1 MYLSR
6 RNYGICLLA
15 LALILSLVGAGWAQ
29 TATPTASEPAKPYR
43 QAVSLLEQAEQQ
55 LTAENLSVALSL
67 VKQSNAIFTLLQK
80 ESAAKLAERELSA
93 KESEQLA
100 INQKLGEEAQAKA
113 DGFLPTATAK
123 KKQAEEL
130 RAKGQAE
137 AGDAAERESREQYL
151 QVQKFLH
158 QVGNLCPA
166 QSADNLPV
174 PGALRPVSEPP
185 RAAPPPGPGLE
196 LETIIAPKSDF

>member
-1 MYLSR
+1 MYVSR
-6 RNYGICLLA
+6 RNYGICLMA
-15 LALILSLVGAGWAQ
+15 MSLILSLVGAAWAQ
-29 TATPTASEPAKPYR
+29 TATPTPSEPAKNYG
-43 QAVSLLEQAEQQ
+43 QAVSLLDQAEQQ
-55 LTAENLSVALSL
+55 LTAGNLPVALSM
-67 VKQSNAIFTLLQK
+67 VKQSNSLFTLLQK
-80 ESAAKLAERELSA
+80 DSAAKLAERELSS

-151 QVQKFLH
+151 QVQKFSIK
-158 QVGNLCPA
+158 
-166 QSADNLPV
+166 SAIY
-174 PGALRPVSEPP
+174 ALRNQQIIF
-185 RAAPPPGPGLE
+185 RFLAP
-196 LETIIAPKSDF
+196 

>member
-6 RNYGICLLA
+6 RNYGICLMA

-29 TATPTASEPAKPYR
+29 TATPTASEPAKNYG

-55 LTAENLSVALSL
+55 LTAGNLPVALSL
-67 VKQSNAIFTLLQK
+67 VKQSNALFTLLQK
-80 ESAAKLAERELSA
+80 DSAAKLAERELSS

-113 DGFLPTATAK
+113 DSFLPTATAK

-151 QVQKFLH
+151 EVQKFSIK
-158 QVGNLCPA
+158 
-166 QSADNLPV
+166 SAIY
-174 PGALRPVSEPP
+174 ALRNQQIIF
-185 RAAPPPGPGLE
+185 RFLAP
-196 LETIIAPKSDF
+196 

>member
-1 MYLSR
+1 MYVSR

-15 LALILSLVGAGWAQ
+15 LALILTLVGAGWAQ
-29 TATPTASEPAKPYR
+29 TASPTASEPAKNYG

-55 LTAENLSVALSL
+55 LHAGNLPVALSM
-67 VKQSNAIFTLLQK
+67 VKQSNSLFTLLQK
-80 ESAAKLAERELSA
+80 DSAAKLAERELSA

-151 QVQKFLH
+151 QVQKFSIK
-158 QVGNLCPA
+158 
-166 QSADNLPV
+166 SAIY
-174 PGALRPVSEPP
+174 ALRNQQIIF
-185 RAAPPPGPGLE
+185 RFLAP
-196 LETIIAPKSDF
+196 

>member
-29 TATPTASEPAKPYR
+29 TATPTPSEPAKNYG
-43 QAVSLLEQAEQQ
+43 QAVSLLDQAEQQ
-55 LTAENLSVALSL
+55 LTAGNLPVALSM
-67 VKQSNAIFTLLQK
+67 VKQSNALFTLLQK
-80 ESAAKLAERELSA
+80 DSAAKLAERELSS

-100 INQKLGEEAQAKA
+100 INQKLAEEAQAKA
-113 DGFLPTATAK
+113 DSFLPTATAK

-151 QVQKFLH
+151 QVQKFSIK
-158 QVGNLCPA
+158 
-166 QSADNLPV
+166 SAIY
-174 PGALRPVSEPP
+174 ALRNQQIIFGFL
-185 RAAPPPGPGLE
+185 AP
-196 LETIIAPKSDF
+196 

>member
-29 TATPTASEPAKPYR
+29 TATSTPSEPAKNYG
-43 QAVSLLEQAEQQ
+43 QAVSLLDQAEQQ
-55 LTAENLSVALSL
+55 LNAGNLPVALSL
-67 VKQSNAIFTLLQK
+67 VKQTNAIFTSLQK
-80 ESAAKLAERELSA
+80 DSAAKLAERELSS

-113 DGFLPTATAK
+113 DSFLPTATAK

-151 QVQKFLH
+151 EVQKFSIK
-158 QVGNLCPA
+158 
-166 QSADNLPV
+166 SAIY
-174 PGALRPVSEPP
+174 ALRNQQIIF
-185 RAAPPPGPGLE
+185 RFLAP
-196 LETIIAPKSDF
+196 

>member
-1 MYLSR
+1 MYVSR
-6 RNYGICLLA
+6 RNYGICLMA

-29 TATPTASEPAKPYR
+29 TATPTASEPAKNYG

-67 VKQSNAIFTLLQK
+67 VKQSNALFTLLQK
-80 ESAAKLAERELSA
+80 DSAAKLAERELSA
-93 KESEQLA
+93 QESQQLA

-137 AGDAAERESREQYL
+137 AGDSAERESREQYL
-151 QVQKFLH
+151 QVQSLSIK
-158 QVGNLCPA
+158 
-166 QSADNLPV
+166 SAIY
-174 PGALRPVSEPP
+174 ALRNQQIIFGFL
-185 RAAPPPGPGLE
+185 AP
-196 LETIIAPKSDF
+196 

>member
-6 RNYGICLLA
+6 RNYGICLMA

-29 TATPTASEPAKPYR
+29 TATPTASEPAKNYG

-55 LTAENLSVALSL
+55 LNAGNLPVALSL
-67 VKQSNAIFTLLQK
+67 VKQSNALFTLLQK
-80 ESAAKLAERELSA
+80 DSAAKLAERELSA

-113 DGFLPTATAK
+113 DSFLPTATAK

-151 QVQKFLH
+151 QVQKFSIK
-158 QVGNLCPA
+158 
-166 QSADNLPV
+166 SAIY
-174 PGALRPVSEPP
+174 ALRNQQIIF
-185 RAAPPPGPGLE
+185 RFLAP
-196 LETIIAPKSDF
+196 

>member
-1 MYLSR
+1 MYVSR

-29 TATPTASEPAKPYR
+29 TATPTASEPAKNYG

-55 LTAENLSVALSL
+55 LNAGNLPVALSL
-67 VKQSNAIFTLLQK
+67 VKQSNALFTLLQK
-80 ESAAKLAERELSA
+80 DSAAKLAERELSS

-151 QVQKFLH
+151 QVQKFSIK
-158 QVGNLCPA
+158 
-166 QSADNLPV
+166 SAIY
-174 PGALRPVSEPP
+174 ALRNQQIIF
-185 RAAPPPGPGLE
+185 RFLAP
-196 LETIIAPKSDF
+196 

>member
-1 MYLSR
+1 MYLFR
-6 RNYGICLLA
+6 RNYAICLMVLS
-15 LALILSLVGAGWAQ
+15 LILSLVGAGWAQ
-29 TATPTASEPAKPYR
+29 TATPTASEPAKTYG

-67 VKQSNAIFTLLQK
+67 VKQSNSIFTLLQK
-80 ESAAKLAERELSA
+80 DSAAKLAERELSA

-151 QVQKFLH
+151 QVQKFSIK
-158 QVGNLCPA
+158 
-166 QSADNLPV
+166 SAIY
-174 PGALRPVSEPP
+174 ALRNQQIIF
-185 RAAPPPGPGLE
+185 RFLAP
-196 LETIIAPKSDF
+196 

>member
-1 MYLSR
+1 MHVSR

-15 LALILSLVGAGWAQ
+15 LVLALALVGAGWAQ
-29 TATPTASEPAKPYR
+29 TAPPAAPEPTNLYR
-43 QAVSLLEQAEQQ
+43 QAVALLEQADQQ

-67 VKQSNAIFTLLQK
+67 VKQCNEIFTRLQK
-80 ESAAKLAERELSA
+80 ESAAKLAERQLSSQ
-93 KESEQLA
+93 ESQQLA

-130 RAKGQAE
+130 RAQGQAE

-151 QVQKFLH
+151 QVQKFSIK
-158 QVGNLCPA
+158 
-166 QSADNLPV
+166 SAIY
-174 PGALRPVSEPP
+174 ALRNQEIIF
-185 RAAPPPGPGLE
+185 RFLAP
-196 LETIIAPKSDF
+196 